1 MEHVSWWNSNQSS
14 SNSILIFPVCMLEWA
29 ATSKEKPCHL
39 ACQSFRNFLDLGL
52 KSTNHH
58 KHSWSRWLPW
68 RLLNLRPM
76 CLDWQKQVNVRLL
89 ADTDAKI
96 MKLNQEEMCRLHSR
110 VKSKTMYD
118 IGICKS
124 FLSCIRVIKLWFLM
138 PSYSY
143 FWGLQCSPKL
153 MDAVSLDSNCASH
166 ETWDDPWCTSE
177 ILTPWHLRTSASWCP
192 WSSMLFIRTKRS
204 FFENCYSEASTCGIA
219 TARRWQAFR
228 IFRKWLTNLLHTN
241 SAFPLIFWC
250 RISNAS
256 DALDK
261 IQFQEIRLE
270 CVGFAWLSFWT
281 HISDRLH
288 RIRPSSMPSPTF
300 ASKSHLQIWI
310 WQCEGIWFWMFK
322 FPCWILSHFSFH
334 GHAMF
339 YLFAAEDG
347 RRRRRACHA
356 LRVQKQLRWHQTRM
370 FEAEGLKRRR
380 GD

>member
-1 MEHVSWWNSNQSS
+1 M
-14 SNSILIFPVCMLEWA
+14 LCMLEWA

-58 KHSWSRWLPW
+58 KHSWSRWPW

-76 CLDWQKQVNVRLL
+76 CLDWQMQVNVRLL
-89 ADTDAKI
+89 ADTHIKI
-96 MKLNQEEMCRLHSR
+96 MKLNQEEICRLHSR
-110 VKSKTMYD
+110 VKTKTMYD
-118 IGICKS
+118 IVICKS
-124 FLSCIRVIKLWFLM
+124 FLSCIRVIKLWSLM
-138 PSYSY
+138 PSSY

-153 MDAVSLDSNCASH
+153 MVAVWLDSNCESH
-166 ETWDDPWCTSE
+166 EIWDVPWCTSE

-219 TARRWQAFR
+219 TARRWEAFR
-228 IFRKWLTNLLHTN
+228 IFRKWLTNSLHTN
-241 SAFPLIFWC
+241 SAFPWIFWC

-261 IQFQEIRLE
+261 IQFQELRLE
-270 CVGFAWLSFWT
+270 CLAFDWLSFWA
-281 HISDRLH
+281 HISDRLD

-310 WQCEGIWFWMFK
+310 WQFDEIIK
-322 FPCWILSHFSFH
+322 FECLSFH
-334 GHAMF
+334 VGSYLISLFTVMRCSTFSLPRF
-339 YLFAAEDG
+339 YPKMAEVDV
-347 RRRRRACHA
+347 A
-356 LRVQKQLRWHQTRM
+356 T
-370 FEAEGLKRRR
+370 
-380 GD
+380 